1 MSTMAPTQPMAPPA
15 TDPGWI
21 PSPLYRLTLDQ
32 YERMVES
39 GIFNAHDHVHLI
51 NGYLVAKMTQN
62 DPHCTADDLCGEELQ
77 RVIPP
82 GWYIRP
88 AKPIRIP
95 SQASKPEPDRC
106 VVRGSIRDYSRRSPE
121 PADIALVVEVSDS
134 SLDEDR
140 KQVGLYGRAG
150 IPVCWIIDLI
160 HGQVEVYSNP
170 GPSGYGAM
178 DVLMPGH
185 VLPVVIDGV
194 EVGQIQVA
202 DLMP

>member
-1 MSTMAPTQPMAPPA
+1 MSTIAPTPPVELP
-15 TDPGWI
+15 TDSEWV
-21 PSPLYRLTLDQ
+21 PSPLYRLTLEQ

-39 GIFNAHDHVHLI
+39 GFFDLRDRLHLI
-51 NGYLVAKMTQN
+51 NGYLVAKLTQN
-62 DPHCTADDLCGEELQ
+62 DPHCTADDLCGEQLQ

-82 GWYIRP
+82 GWYIRT

-95 SQASKPEPDRC
+95 SLASKPEPDRC

-121 PADIALVVEVSDS
+121 PADIALVVEVSES
-134 SLDEDR
+134 SLSEDR
-140 KQVGLYGRAG
+140 KLAGLYGRAG
-150 IPVCWIIDLI
+150 IPLCWIIDLI
-160 HGQVEVYSNP
+160 HGQIEVYSQP

-185 VLPVVIDGV
+185 VLSVVIDGV
-194 EVGQIQVA
+194 EVGKIPVA